1 MYVNSADGNIYI
13 GDGKNAPIKLIT
25 ETNIGDYETG
35 GSSEDDKYPYYPKKS
50 ELTLG
55 NTITW
60 ARHEWIVC
68 HVTNTE
74 AYLALNGTYSS
85 GRVHYQYMEFE
96 DFDATINVEE
106 KKCLK
111 VYEHGYS
118 LFDKVTSVTFV
129 ASETQLEGSFAW
141 FTSDAHRSIGAE
153 YWSST
158 YRRNSDDQNRIKDAV
173 YVTSSGSIRTAY
185 NCENDYKPIRPF
197 VCVDLT
203 LYV

>member
-1 MYVNSADGNIYI
+1 MYVNSADGSIYI
-13 GDGKNAPIKLIT
+13 GDGENAPIKLIT

-68 HVTNTE
+68 HVTDTE
-74 AYLALNGTYSS
+74 AYLALNGTYGSS
-85 GRVHYQYMEFE
+85 TVHYQHHEFE
-96 DFDATINVEE
+96 NFDATINVEE

-111 VYEHGYS
+111 VYEHGS

-129 ASETQLEGSFAW
+129 ARESQLKGEFAW

-158 YRRNSDDQNRIKDAV
+158 YQKDSDDPNVIRYGI
-173 YVTSSGSIRTAY
+173 YVTSSGSVGRANY
-185 NCENDYKPIRPF
+185 CENVYKSIRPF

>member
-1 MYVNSADGNIYI
+1 M
-13 GDGKNAPIKLIT
+13 
-25 ETNIGDYETG
+25 NIGDYETG

-68 HVTNTE
+68 HVTDTE
-74 AYLALNGTYSS
+74 AYLALNGTYGNST
-85 GRVHYQYMEFE
+85 VDYQHHRFE
-96 DFDATINVEE
+96 AFDATLNVEE

-111 VYEHGYS
+111 VYEHGS
-118 LFDKVTSVTFV
+118 LFDKVTSTTFV
-129 ASETQLEGSFAW
+129 ASDTQLKGGFAW
-141 FTSDAHRSIGAE
+141 FTSNAHRSIGKE

-158 YRRNSDDQNRIKDAV
+158 YRKDSDDPNRIKDAE
-173 YVTSSGSIRTAY
+173 YVTSSGSVSRAY
-185 NCENDYKPIRPF
+185 NCENEYKDIRPF

>member
-1 MYVNSADGNIYI
+1 MYVNTSDNSFYI
-13 GDGKNAPIKLIT
+13 GNSENAPVKLIT
-25 ETNIGDYETG
+25 ELNIGDYETG

-68 HVTNTE
+68 HVTDTE

-85 GRVHYQYMEFE
+85 GRVHYQHHEFE
-96 DFDATINVEE
+96 NFDATINAEE

-111 VYEHGYS
+111 VYEHRYS